1 MARNC
6 RKRKNYLLKELAA
19 YWRRRRGPR
28 PPATSSREGL
38 TKKVAL
44 HAAQRNFLADEEEAD
59 EKEVEELEE
68 A

>member
-44 HAAQRNFLADEEEAD
+44 HAAQRNFLADEEE
-59 EKEVEELEE
+59 VEELEE